1 MIQTGKAAI
10 LAALLVFC
18 PSDRY
23 NKTKEETTEGMHM
36 KRRKKITA
44 VLLIIFSI
52 MTSVPVQ
59 AQEIADV
66 QESIDAVGKDYLT
79 SEDGQWQY
87 EILET
92 DEGEKY
98 IDIYEYNGNEEVLTV
113 PSKIDGI
120 TVCRMG
126 SIVFY
131 NNETLRE
138 VTLPKTIVTVSQ
150 GVFKTAY
157 ALEKISIKNPTE
169 GGFHTTDGVFFN
181 GKQLVAY
188 PPAKQGDFYV
198 IPEGTTD
205 ILNGAFF
212 GCADLKKIV
221 VPSSAVYY
229 RTCAFAKCKQPIDII
244 LKGTSSTALNFIKNA
259 CWEMPVGTR
268 FLLKTEEYKTSMLSR
283 LTSTSVYKDSTDT
296 MTVEVMNPTPA
307 TALTFSDGT
316 TEAWVQASYTDTGYT
331 GDPVNNFY
339 LQSLYQQEPYDTTDN
354 VTWSLVSADTC
365 PAILNE
371 KNLNKYVC
379 QVTSG
384 GTIITY
390 AGGNAVLKGTD
401 ESGHELILHVAV
413 YSPMEGAE
421 LYGYNNIENPNI
433 DMESQEDDE
442 WNTIFADIYPNK
454 SYAWNQEVV
463 WESLDPKIV
472 QVESLGVRK
481 ARVKGLQPG
490 KALVKASIN
499 NDGKIVEKTM
509 EITVRASLANCTV
522 DPVSEQIYSG
532 NLENGF
538 FLPTEEMLKPKV
550 ALYYKGKNLSEENYE
565 VSYAGQQIGAN
576 DNRIWIT
583 GKNLFYGEI
592 DIQFVITHS
601 SSNNRNPDSKTAE
614 DQEPSTNVT
623 TSITPSTGDPNT
635 ASNDPEQGN
644 GTDTAIKTFQAKN
657 IQYTVTSAKE
667 VKATG
672 TTKKSIRSVTIPAT
686 VKYKGTTYKVTS
698 IGSKAFYNCKKL
710 KTVTIK
716 SRKLKSVGKNAFKG
730 IYKKA
735 KVTVPKSK
743 YKAYR
748 KLFKKAGF
756 SSKTVWKKK

>member
-1 MIQTGKAAI
+1 MI
-10 LAALLVFC
+10 L
-18 PSDRY
+18 PERY
-23 NKTKEETTEGMHM
+23 REGTTEGMHM

-79 SEDGQWQY
+79 SEDGLYKY
-87 EILET
+87 ELKTIDGETCVYLEKYEGMDVNVEIPEVIDGYTVRGILLTTLFPNNYTLET
-92 DEGEKY
+92 LK
-98 IDIYEYNGNEEVLTV
+98 
-113 PSKIDGI
+113 
-120 TVCRMG
+120 
-126 SIVFY
+126 
-131 NNETLRE
+131 
-138 VTLPKTIVTVSQ
+138 LPKTITSVAAGAFVT
-150 GVFKTAY
+150 TY
-157 ALEKISIKNPTE
+157 ALKSFSIDTTSKSGFYTE
-169 GGFHTTDGVFFN
+169 DGILYCGN
-181 GKQLVAY
+181 KLVAY
-188 PPAKQGDFYV
+188 PAAKEGETYILPKNVNSIMREAFYGCSNLKRVV
-198 IPEGTTD
+198 ISEFVGN
-205 ILNGAFF
+205 ISRGAFTR
-212 GCADLKKIV
+212 CTAELE
-221 VPSSAVYY
+221 
-229 RTCAFAKCKQPIDII
+229 II
-244 LKGTSSTALNFIKNA
+244 LK
-259 CWEMPVGTR
+259 
-268 FLLKTEEYKTSMLSR
+268 KTSFSDMYISDLNYMCWDMALGTKILVKNEELKAEV
-283 LTSTSVYKDSTDT
+283 LTGMTRTNVYKNSTDI

-371 KNLNKYVC
+371 KNPDKYVC

-401 ESGHELILHVAV
+401 ESGHELILHVAI

-550 ALYYKGKNLSEENYE
+550 ALYYKGKVLSEENYE

-592 DIQFVITHS
+592 DIQFIITHS

-657 IQYTVTSAKE
+657 IKYTVTSAKE
-667 VKATG
+667 VKVTG
-672 TTKKSIRSVTIPAT
+672 PTKKSIRSVTIPAT

-748 KLFKKAGF
+748 KLLKKAGF

>member
-23 NKTKEETTEGMHM
+23 NKTKEGTTEGMHM

-120 TVCRMG
+120 TVCSMG

-157 ALEKISIKNPTE
+157 ALEKISIENPTE
-169 GGFHTTDGVFFN
+169 AGFHTTDGVFFN

-259 CWEMPVGTR
+259 CWEMPVRTR
-268 FLLKTEEYKTSMLSR
+268 FLVKTEEYKTSMLSR

-296 MTVEVMNPTPA
+296 MAVEVMNPTPA

-339 LQSLYQQEPYDTTDN
+339 LQSLYRQEPYDTTDN

-421 LYGYNNIENPNI
+421 LEYTGSASVRVGETTYIWANIKP
-433 DMESQEDDE
+433 D
-442 WNTIFADIYPNK
+442 K
-454 SYAWNQEVV
+454 SYANNVGITWK
-463 WESLDPKIV
+463 SLNEDIAVIEAVEGNECTIKGISPGVTDIV
-472 QVESLGVRK
+472 AV
-481 ARVKGLQPG
+481 
-490 KALVKASIN
+490 IHN
-499 NDGKIVEKTM
+499 NGEIVEKTIKM
-509 EITVRASLANCTV
+509 PVFDNITNCTV
-522 DPVSEQIYSG
+522 DPIPVQTYLGEQ
-532 NLENGF
+532 
-538 FLPTEEMLKPKV
+538 LKPMPVVRYQGRILTEGVDYEIVRYGSNYLIGEQKGSVYINGLDTTFINGITPLKV
-550 ALYYKGKNLSEENYE
+550 YFDIIDGRSNPSGVNPTPGTGEN
-565 VSYAGQQIGAN
+565 QN
-576 DNRIWIT
+576 P
-583 GKNLFYGEI
+583 
-592 DIQFVITHS
+592 
-601 SSNNRNPDSKTAE
+601 SNNTES
-614 DQEPSTNVT
+614 SH
-623 TSITPSTGDPNT
+623 TPSTGDPNT

-644 GTDTAIKTFQAKN
+644 ETDTAIKTFQAKN
-657 IQYTVTSAKE
+657 IQYTVSSAKE

>member
-1 MIQTGKAAI
+1 
-10 LAALLVFC
+10 
-18 PSDRY
+18 
-23 NKTKEETTEGMHM
+23 M

-98 IDIYEYNGNEEVLTV
+98 INIYEYHGDEEILTV
-113 PSKIDGI
+113 PSEIDGI
-120 TVCRMG
+120 TVMSMG
-126 SIVFY
+126 GVVFPDNTTIREITIPSEIRSVSQDVFSTAFALERINIEDPEDDGFHSVDGVFY
-131 NNETLRE
+131 N
-138 VTLPKTIVTVSQ
+138 
-150 GVFKTAY
+150 G
-157 ALEKISIKNPTE
+157 KNLIT
-169 GGFHTTDGVFFN
+169 
-181 GKQLVAY
+181 Y
-188 PPAKQGDFYV
+188 PAAKQGDCYKV
-198 IPEGTTD
+198 LEGTT
-205 ILNGAFF
+205 LVKAGAFF
-212 GCADLKKIV
+212 RCKNLSKIII
-221 VPSSAVYY
+221 PASTMYFS
-229 RTCAFAKCKQPIDII
+229 TGAFSRCEKPVDII
-244 LKGTSSTALNFIKNA
+244 LKTTATSAIHFLSDA

-268 FLLKTEEYKTSMLSR
+268 YLTKTEEYKAKLLEKM
-283 LTSTSVYKDSTDT
+283 TSTSVYKDSTDT
-296 MTVEVMNPTPA
+296 MAVEVMNPTPA

-472 QVESLGVRK
+472 QVESLGTRK

-509 EITVRASLANCTV
+509 EITVRDSLANCTV

-550 ALYYKGKNLSEENYE
+550 ALYYKGKVLSEENYE

-657 IQYTVTSAKE
+657 IKYTVTSTKE
-667 VKATG
+667 VKVTG
-672 TTKKSIRSVTIPAT
+672 TAKKSIRSVTIPAT
-686 VKYKGTTYKVTS
+686 VKYKRTTYKVTS

>member
-1 MIQTGKAAI
+1 
-10 LAALLVFC
+10 
-18 PSDRY
+18 
-23 NKTKEETTEGMHM
+23 M

-52 MTSVPVQ
+52 MTAVPVQ

-66 QESIDAVGKDYLT
+66 QESIDAVGTDYLT

-87 EILET
+87 EIR
-92 DEGEKY
+92 
-98 IDIYEYNGNEEVLTV
+98 NEEIYLDRYLGDAESVVIPDT
-113 PSKIDGI
+113 IDGYVVKRI
-120 TVCRMG
+120 PLTTLFINNYTVK
-126 SIVFY
+126 
-131 NNETLRE
+131 E
-138 VTLPKTIVTVSQ
+138 VSLPKTITSIAG
-150 GVFKTAY
+150 GVFASAY
-157 ALEKISIKNPTE
+157 ALESITIDKTSAD
-169 GGFHTTDGVFFN
+169 GFHSVDGVLYN
-181 GKQLVAY
+181 GSQLVAY
-188 PPAKQGDFYV
+188 PAAREGKEYA
-198 IPEGTTD
+198 IPNGTTS
-205 ILNGAFF
+205 IMSYAFY
-212 GCADLKKIV
+212 GCSNLEKAV
-221 VPSSAVYY
+221 VPSSVINISTTAFSRSIKAV
-229 RTCAFAKCKQPIDII
+229 DIVI
-244 LKGTSSTALNFIKNA
+244 KRISFTTSYVDGI
-259 CWEMPVGTR
+259 CWQMAAGTR
-268 FLLKTEEYKTSMLSR
+268 LLVKNEGIKDQLDSEMKRTDGYKN
-283 LTSTSVYKDSTDT
+283 STDT
-296 MTVEVMNPTPA
+296 MAVEVMQPTPA

-365 PAILNE
+365 SAILNE
-371 KNLNKYVC
+371 KNPDKYVC

-413 YSPMEGAE
+413 YSPMESAE
-421 LYGYNNIENPNI
+421 LEYTGSASVKVGEITYIWANIKP
-433 DMESQEDDE
+433 D
-442 WNTIFADIYPNK
+442 K
-454 SYAWNQEVV
+454 SYANNVGITWK
-463 WESLDPKIV
+463 SLNEDIAVIEAVEGNECTIKGISPGVADIV
-472 QVESLGVRK
+472 
-481 ARVKGLQPG
+481 AT
-490 KALVKASIN
+490 IHN
-499 NDGKIVEKTM
+499 NGEIVEKTIKM
-509 EITVRASLANCTV
+509 PVFDDITNCTV
-522 DPVSEQIYSG
+522 DPIPVQTYLGEQ
-532 NLENGF
+532 
-538 FLPTEEMLKPKV
+538 LKPVPVVRYQGRILTEGVDYEIVRYGSNYLIGEQKGCVYINGLDTTFINGITPLKV
-550 ALYYKGKNLSEENYE
+550 YFDIIDGRSNPSGVNPTPGTGEN
-565 VSYAGQQIGAN
+565 QN
-576 DNRIWIT
+576 P
-583 GKNLFYGEI
+583 
-592 DIQFVITHS
+592 
-601 SSNNRNPDSKTAE
+601 SNNTGS
-614 DQEPSTNVT
+614 SH
-623 TSITPSTGDPNT
+623 TSSTGDTNT

-657 IQYTVTSAKE
+657 IKYTVTSAKE
-667 VKATG
+667 VKVTG
-672 TTKKSIRSVTIPAT
+672 PTKKSIRSVTIPAT

>member
-1 MIQTGKAAI
+1 
-10 LAALLVFC
+10 
-18 PSDRY
+18 
-23 NKTKEETTEGMHM
+23 M

-66 QESIDAVGKDYLT
+66 QESIDVVGKDYLT

-98 IDIYEYNGNEEVLTV
+98 IDLYEYNGNEEVLAV
-113 PSKIDGI
+113 PSKINGI
-120 TVCRMG
+120 TVCSMG

-157 ALEKISIKNPTE
+157 ALEKISIENPTE
-169 GGFHTTDGVFFN
+169 AGFHTIDGVFFN

-188 PPAKQGDFYV
+188 PPAKQGDLYV

-268 FLLKTEEYKTSMLSR
+268 YLTKTEEYKAKLLKKM
-283 LTSTSVYKDSTDT
+283 TSTSVYKDSTDT
-296 MTVEVMNPTPA
+296 MAVEVMNPTPA

-371 KNLNKYVC
+371 KNPDKYVC

-413 YSPMEGAE
+413 YSPMETFEVKGRSGPSVKAGE
-421 LYGYNNIENPNI
+421 EAVVY
-433 DMESQEDDE
+433 
-442 WNTIFADIYPNK
+442 ADITPEY
-454 SYAWNQEVV
+454 SYANNVKVTWTSSNPEVATV
-463 WESLDPKIV
+463 EAYGTVTAKIN
-472 QVESLGVRK
+472 
-481 ARVKGLQPG
+481 GLEAGYTTLTATVNDNG
-490 KALVKASIN
+490 KLIS
-499 NDGKIVEKTM
+499 KTL
-509 EITVRASLANCTV
+509 EVSVFDYITNCTV
-522 DPVSEQIYSG
+522 DPIPAQTYLGEQ
-532 NLENGF
+532 
-538 FLPTEEMLKPKV
+538 LKPV
-550 ALYYKGKNLSEENYE
+550 PVVCYHERILTEGIDYE
-565 VSYAGQQIGAN
+565 VVYYGDNCAIGKQEGYMCINGLNTTFARTVKTLN
-576 DNRIWIT
+576 VYFDIIDGRSNPSGVNPTPGT
-583 GKNLFYGEI
+583 GEN
-592 DIQFVITHS
+592 QNP
-601 SSNNRNPDSKTAE
+601 SNNTGS
-614 DQEPSTNVT
+614 SH
-623 TSITPSTGDPNT
+623 TPSAGDPNT

-657 IQYTVTSAKE
+657 IKYTVTSAKE
-667 VKATG
+667 VKVTG
-672 TTKKSIRSVTIPAT
+672 PTKKSIRSVTIPTT

-716 SRKLKSVGKNAFKG
+716 SRKVKSVGKNAFKG

-743 YKAYR
+743 YQAYR

>member
-1 MIQTGKAAI
+1 
-10 LAALLVFC
+10 
-18 PSDRY
+18 
-23 NKTKEETTEGMHM
+23 M
-36 KRRKKITA
+36 KKRKKITA
-44 VLLIIFSI
+44 VLLIIFGI
-52 MTSVPVQ
+52 ITSVPIQ
-59 AQEIADV
+59 AQEIADA

-120 TVCRMG
+120 TVCSMG
-126 SIVFY
+126 GIVFY
-131 NNETLRE
+131 DNETLRE

-157 ALEKISIKNPTE
+157 ALEKISIENPTE
-169 GGFHTTDGVFFN
+169 AGFHTIDGVFFN

-244 LKGTSSTALNFIKNA
+244 LKGTSSTALNFIKNV

-268 FLLKTEEYKTSMLSR
+268 FLVKTEEYKTSMLSR

-296 MTVEVMNPTPA
+296 MAVEVMNPTPA
-307 TALTFSDGT
+307 TALTFSNGT

-413 YSPMEGAE
+413 YSPMETFEVKGRSGPSVKAGE
-421 LYGYNNIENPNI
+421 EAVVY
-433 DMESQEDDE
+433 
-442 WNTIFADIYPNK
+442 ADITPEY
-454 SYAWNQEVV
+454 SYANNVKVTWTSSNPEVATV
-463 WESLDPKIV
+463 EAYGTVTAKIN
-472 QVESLGVRK
+472 
-481 ARVKGLQPG
+481 GLEAGYTTLTATVNDNG
-490 KALVKASIN
+490 KLIS
-499 NDGKIVEKTM
+499 KTL
-509 EITVRASLANCTV
+509 EVSVFDYIANCTV
-522 DPVSEQIYSG
+522 DPIPAQTYLGEQ
-532 NLENGF
+532 
-538 FLPTEEMLKPKV
+538 LKPV
-550 ALYYKGKNLSEENYE
+550 PVVRYHERILTEGIDYE
-565 VSYAGQQIGAN
+565 VAYYGDNCAIGKQEGYMCINGLNTTFARTVKTLN
-576 DNRIWIT
+576 VYFDIIDGRSNPSGVNPTPGT
-583 GKNLFYGEI
+583 GEN
-592 DIQFVITHS
+592 QNP
-601 SSNNRNPDSKTAE
+601 SNNTGS
-614 DQEPSTNVT
+614 SH
-623 TSITPSTGDPNT
+623 TPSTDDTNT

-644 GTDTAIKTFQAKN
+644 GTDTVIKTFQAKN
-657 IQYTVTSAKE
+657 IKYTVTSAKE
-667 VKATG
+667 VKVTG
-672 TTKKSIRSVTIPAT
+672 PTKKSIRSVTIPAT
-686 VKYKGTTYKVTS
+686 VKYRGITYKVTS

>member
-1 MIQTGKAAI
+1 
-10 LAALLVFC
+10 
-18 PSDRY
+18 
-23 NKTKEETTEGMHM
+23 M
-36 KRRKKITA
+36 KRGKKITA
-44 VLLIIFSI
+44 VLLIILSI

-66 QESIDAVGKDYLT
+66 QESIDVVGKDYLT

-98 IDIYEYNGNEEVLTV
+98 IDLYEYNGNEEVLAV
-113 PSKIDGI
+113 PSKINGI
-120 TVCRMG
+120 TVCSMG

-157 ALEKISIKNPTE
+157 ALEKISIENPTE
-169 GGFHTTDGVFFN
+169 AGFHTIDGVFFN

-188 PPAKQGDFYV
+188 PPAKQGDLYV

-259 CWEMPVGTR
+259 CWKMPVGTR
-268 FLLKTEEYKTSMLSR
+268 YLTKTEEYKTKLLEKM
-283 LTSTSVYKDSTDT
+283 TSTSVYQDSTDT
-296 MTVEVMNPTPA
+296 MAVEVMNPTPA
-307 TALTFSDGT
+307 TALAFSDGT
-316 TEAWVQASYTDTGYT
+316 TEAWVQASYTDTGYM

-371 KNLNKYVC
+371 KNPDKYVC

-413 YSPMEGAE
+413 YSPMETFEVKGRSGPSVKAGE
-421 LYGYNNIENPNI
+421 EAVVY
-433 DMESQEDDE
+433 
-442 WNTIFADIYPNK
+442 ADITPEY
-454 SYAWNQEVV
+454 SYANNVKVTWTSSNPEVATV
-463 WESLDPKIV
+463 ETYGTVTAKIN
-472 QVESLGVRK
+472 
-481 ARVKGLQPG
+481 GLEAGYTTLTATVNDNG
-490 KALVKASIN
+490 KLIS
-499 NDGKIVEKTM
+499 KTL
-509 EITVRASLANCTV
+509 EVSVFDYITNCTV
-522 DPVSEQIYSG
+522 DPIPAQTYLGEQ
-532 NLENGF
+532 
-538 FLPTEEMLKPKV
+538 LKPV
-550 ALYYKGKNLSEENYE
+550 PVVRYHGRILTEGIDYE
-565 VSYAGQQIGAN
+565 VVYYGDNCAIGKQEGYMCINGLNTTFARTVKTLN
-576 DNRIWIT
+576 VYFDIIDGRSNPSGVNPIPGT
-583 GKNLFYGEI
+583 GEN
-592 DIQFVITHS
+592 QNP
-601 SSNNRNPDSKTAE
+601 SNNTES
-614 DQEPSTNVT
+614 SH
-623 TSITPSTGDPNT
+623 TPSTGDPNT

-672 TTKKSIRSVTIPAT
+672 TTKKRIRSVTIPAT

-716 SRKLKSVGKNAFKG
+716 SKKLKSVGKNAFKG

-748 KLFKKAGF
+748 KQFKKAGF

>member
-1 MIQTGKAAI
+1 
-10 LAALLVFC
+10 
-18 PSDRY
+18 
-23 NKTKEETTEGMHM
+23 M
-36 KRRKKITA
+36 KKRKKITA
-44 VLLIIFSI
+44 VLLIIFGI
-52 MTSVPVQ
+52 ITSVPIQ
-59 AQEIADV
+59 AQEIADE
-66 QESIDAVGKDYLT
+66 QESIDAVGTDYLT

-120 TVCRMG
+120 TVCSMG
-126 SIVFY
+126 GIVFY
-131 NNETLRE
+131 DNETLRE

-157 ALEKISIKNPTE
+157 ALEKISIENPTE
-169 GGFHTTDGVFFN
+169 AGFHTIEGVFFN

-259 CWEMPVGTR
+259 CWEMPVGTK
-268 FLLKTEEYKTSMLSR
+268 FLVKTEEYKTSMLSR

-365 PAILNE
+365 SAILNE

-413 YSPMEGAE
+413 YSPMKSAE
-421 LYGYNNIENPNI
+421 LEYTGSASVKVGEITYIWASIKP
-433 DMESQEDDE
+433 D
-442 WNTIFADIYPNK
+442 K
-454 SYAWNQEVV
+454 SYANNVGITWK
-463 WESLDPKIV
+463 SLNEDIAVIEAVEGNECTIKGISPGVADIV
-472 QVESLGVRK
+472 
-481 ARVKGLQPG
+481 A
-490 KALVKASIN
+490 AIHN
-499 NDGKIVEKTM
+499 NGEIVEKTIKM
-509 EITVRASLANCTV
+509 PVFDYITNCTV
-522 DPVSEQIYSG
+522 DPIPAQTYLGEQ
-532 NLENGF
+532 
-538 FLPTEEMLKPKV
+538 LKPV
-550 ALYYKGKNLSEENYE
+550 PVVRYQGRILTEGMDYEIAYYGDNCAIGKQEGYMCINGLNTTFARTVKTLNVYFDIIDGRSNPSGVNPTPGTREN
-565 VSYAGQQIGAN
+565 Q
-576 DNRIWIT
+576 DP
-583 GKNLFYGEI
+583 
-592 DIQFVITHS
+592 
-601 SSNNRNPDSKTAE
+601 SNNTGS
-614 DQEPSTNVT
+614 SH
-623 TSITPSTGDPNT
+623 TPSTGDPNT

-644 GTDTAIKTFQAKN
+644 GTDTEIKTFQAKN
-657 IQYTVTSAKE
+657 IKYTVTSTKE
-667 VKATG
+667 VKVTG
-672 TTKKSIRSVTIPAT
+672 PTKKSIRSVTIPAT

-698 IGSKAFYNCKKL
+698 VGSKAFYNCKKL

-716 SRKLKSVGKNAFKG
+716 SKKLKSVGKNAFKG

-748 KLFKKAGF
+748 KLLKKAGF
-756 SSKTVWKKK
+756 CSKTVWKKK

>member
-1 MIQTGKAAI
+1 
-10 LAALLVFC
+10 
-18 PSDRY
+18 
-23 NKTKEETTEGMHM
+23 M

-120 TVCRMG
+120 TVCSMG

-157 ALEKISIKNPTE
+157 ALEKISIENPTE
-169 GGFHTTDGVFFN
+169 AGFHTTDGVFFN

-268 FLLKTEEYKTSMLSR
+268 FLVKTEEYKTSMLSR
-283 LTSTSVYKDSTDT
+283 LTSTSVYKGSTDT
-296 MTVEVMNPTPA
+296 MAVEVMNPTPA

-371 KNLNKYVC
+371 KNPDKYVC

-413 YSPMEGAE
+413 YSPMETFEVKGRSGPSVKAGE
-421 LYGYNNIENPNI
+421 EAVVY
-433 DMESQEDDE
+433 
-442 WNTIFADIYPNK
+442 ADITPEY
-454 SYAWNQEVV
+454 SYANNVKVTWTSSNPEVATV
-463 WESLDPKIV
+463 ETYGTVTAKIN
-472 QVESLGVRK
+472 
-481 ARVKGLQPG
+481 GLEAGYTTLTATVNDNG
-490 KALVKASIN
+490 KLIS
-499 NDGKIVEKTM
+499 KTL
-509 EITVRASLANCTV
+509 EVSVFDYITNCTV
-522 DPVSEQIYSG
+522 DPIPAQTYLGEQ
-532 NLENGF
+532 
-538 FLPTEEMLKPKV
+538 LKPV
-550 ALYYKGKNLSEENYE
+550 PVVRYHGRILTEGIDYE
-565 VSYAGQQIGAN
+565 VVYYGDNCAIGKQEGYMCINGLNTTFARTVKTLN
-576 DNRIWIT
+576 VYFDIIDGRSNPSGVNPIPGT
-583 GKNLFYGEI
+583 GEN
-592 DIQFVITHS
+592 QNP
-601 SSNNRNPDSKTAE
+601 SNNTGS
-614 DQEPSTNVT
+614 SH
-623 TSITPSTGDPNT
+623 TPSVGDTNT

-657 IQYTVTSAKE
+657 IKYTVTSAKE
-667 VKATG
+667 VKVTG
-672 TTKKSIRSVTIPAT
+672 PTKKSIRSVTIPAT

-716 SRKLKSVGKNAFKG
+716 SKKLKSVGKNAFKG

-735 KVTVPKSK
+735 KVTVPKSN

-748 KLFKKAGF
+748 KLLKKAGF